1 MFGGAWLS
9 DCTTLDSRDCRL
21 AWKSSHL
28 GPARWMIADEKHL
41 ELVALDG
48 HRNDGPGLIQLLQ
61 VTQRFW
67 ALLDPVP

>member
-1 MFGGAWLS
+1 
-9 DCTTLDSRDCRL
+9 
-21 AWKSSHL
+21 
-28 GPARWMIADEKHL
+28 MIADEKHL